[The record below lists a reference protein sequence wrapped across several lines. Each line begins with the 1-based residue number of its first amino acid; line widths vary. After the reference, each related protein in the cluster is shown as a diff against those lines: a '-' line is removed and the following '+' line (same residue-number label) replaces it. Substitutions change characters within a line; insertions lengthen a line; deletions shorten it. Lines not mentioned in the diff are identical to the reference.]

1 MKDNL
6 IQNGKVDFKVEKVW
20 LAENQLSKESIA
32 LFHYV
37 TDAWTELPTT
47 VGVEDDAYVHY
58 SASTPGFSY
67 FVIGEKVIAQAPAA
81 EQATAEQPAVPEATP
96 AVQPASEM
104 KQLNAI
110 SWIVTLIVAA
120 VIVAVVIAYFRKR
133 R

>member
-1 MKDNL
+1 MML
-6 IQNGKVDFKVEKVW
+6 MYIIAQARRIQLLRNRR
-20 LAENQLSKESIA
+20 
-32 LFHYV
+32 
-37 TDAWTELPTT
+37 
-47 VGVEDDAYVHY
+47 
-58 SASTPGFSY
+58 
-67 FVIGEKVIAQAPAA
+67 KVIAQAPAA